1 MYIDNIE
8 YEKSTDY
15 HTTEMTFSCIFQK
28 NVLAGQS
35 NRQASCL
42 RSALHLQAEEG
53 GSGQPKYCFEIHVH
67 QRTVTALQ
75 YSLDFLYF
83 LITVCSLFQS
93 YIFT

>member
-1 MYIDNIE
+1 
-8 YEKSTDY
+8 
-15 HTTEMTFSCIFQK
+15 MTFSCIFQK
-28 NVLAGQS
+28 NVLAGQR
-35 NRQASCL
+35 NRQSSCL

-53 GSGQPKYCFEIHVH
+53 RSGQPKHCFEIHVH

-75 YSLDFLYF
+75 YSLDVLYF